1 MKTNN
6 VAYAEVRGLFVSSA
20 TEGVFGEA
28 SALGGV
34 FGSASAVG
42 GVLGSASA
50 EEGVLASSLLGPE
63 ILELGVASFAE
74 TSLFSCGLVR
84 RGDISLV
91 TGAVTG
97 EGSSGGG
104 EGGVEGGE
112 MESILETPVELVKG

>member
-6 VAYAEVRGLFVSSA
+6 VAYAEARGLFVSSA

-28 SALGGV
+28 SA
-34 FGSASAVG
+34 VG

-50 EEGVLASSLLGPE
+50 TEGDLVAASAIGGVLVSSSLGPE
-63 ILELGVASFAE
+63 ILELGVASSAE
-74 TSLFSCGLVR
+74 TSLFSSRSVR